1 MVTATTKEQALV
13 PQSLPHFFSVFH
25 LLVPFPGIIKIL
37 SKLEIEENFLHL
49 QKSIQGKLAD
59 NSMSNCKRSNIF
71 HLRARLR
78 QEYLTNSIQHC
89 TRCYRK
95 CNKVRKVKV
104 IHIKKQGIKVLLF
117 SDGMLFYIKKSYG
130 IKNK

>member
-1 MVTATTKEQALV
+1 MVTATTKERASV

-37 SKLEIEENFLHL
+37 TKLEENFLHL
-49 QKSIQGKLAD
+49 QKSIQGKLAA
-59 NSMSNCKRSNIF
+59 NSMSNCERSSIF

-78 QEYLTNSIQHC
+78 QEYLTNSIPHC

-95 CNKVRKVKV
+95 SNKV
-104 IHIKKQGIKVLLF
+104 
-117 SDGMLFYIKKSYG
+117 
-130 IKNK
+130 